1 MLKDFLSKIKLCA
14 SCPKMCRFACPVA
27 EVEKK
32 ERVTPWGKSLTA
44 LLVLEGKLSY
54 DDPDVVDTFYS
65 CCMCKRCKSYC
76 LVDDVDIPAMI
87 QAGREEIV
95 SAKKEPEEVRQF
107 LEQFK
112 KFNNPYG
119 KEIKLEG
126 GGLVREGLK
135 EASSEADV
143 LYFAGC
149 STLLDKDIL
158 TATTNIIKKTGQKY
172 NTLSD
177 CCGFPLWALGYTEDA
192 KGLMS
197 KVKEAVL
204 SSGAKK
210 IITSC
215 PACAYMLKS
224 IYPSLGFG
232 LSADVLHIAQFI
244 EALMQNGKLLL
255 NKKSDIDSVYHD
267 PCFLGRYL
275 NIYDAPRNILKQ
287 TAVLKEPIKKR
298 EYNNCCGAGLYH
310 LRPKTAK
317 KVTEIAVENIK
328 QSESKQMITACPTCK
343 RIFSEAL
350 DNKIPVKD
358 LTELI

>member
-32 ERVTPWGKSLTA
+32 ERITPWGKSLTA

-95 SAKKEPEEVRQF
+95 SAKKEPEEIRQF
-107 LEQFK
+107 LGQFK

-119 KEIKLEG
+119 KELE
-126 GGLVREGLK
+126 LPPHPSLSTEGRG
-135 EASSEADV
+135 SDV
-143 LYFAGC
+143 LYFVGC
-149 STLLDKDIL
+149 STLLDKDIFDSTINL
-158 TATTNIIKKTGQKY
+158 LNKAGQGY
-172 NTLSD
+172 SIFSD
-177 CCGFPLWALGYTEDA
+177 CCGFPLWASGYAEDA
-192 KGLMS
+192 KGLMA
-197 KVKEAVL
+197 KAKEAVL
-204 SSGAKK
+204 LSGAKK

-215 PACAYMLKS
+215 PACAYMLKV

-232 LSADVLHIAQFI
+232 LSADAFHIAQFI
-244 EALMQNGKLLL
+244 EALMKDGRLHL
-255 NKKSDIDSVYHD
+255 NKKSDIDTVYHD

-275 NIYDAPRNILKQ
+275 NIYDAPRNILRQ
-287 TAVLKEPIKKR
+287 TAALREPIKTR
-298 EYNNCCGAGLYH
+298 ENNNCCGAGLYH

-328 QSESKQMITACPTCK
+328 QTKAKQMITACPTCK

-350 DNKIPVKD
+350 KDKIPVKD

>member
-1 MLKDFLSKIKLCA
+1 
-14 SCPKMCRFACPVA
+14 MCRFACPVA

-65 CCMCKRCKSYC
+65 CCMCKNCKSYC

-87 QAGREEIV
+87 QAAREEIV
-95 SAKKEPEEVRQF
+95 AAKKEPEDIRQF

-119 KEIKLEG
+119 KDLKIEG
-126 GGLVREGLK
+126 GGLGREGLK
-135 EASSEADV
+135 EGSSEADV

-158 TATTNIIKKTGQKY
+158 TATTNILKKTGQKY

-177 CCGFPLWALGYTEDA
+177 CCGFPLWSSGYTEEA
-192 KGLMS
+192 KGLAD
-197 KVKEAVL
+197 KVKTAL
-204 SSGAKK
+204 SSSGAKK
-210 IITSC
+210 IVTSC
-215 PACAYMLKS
+215 PACAYTLKS
-224 IYPSLGFG
+224 IYPSLGFV
-232 LSADVLHIAQFI
+232 LSAEVLHITQFI
-244 EALMQNGKLLL
+244 EALMKDGRLHL
-255 NKKSDIDSVYHD
+255 NKKSDIDTVYHD

-275 NIYDAPRNILKQ
+275 NIYDAPRNILRQ
-287 TAVLKEPIKKR
+287 TAALREPIKTR
-298 EYNNCCGAGLYH
+298 ENNNCCGAGLYH

-328 QSESKQMITACPTCK
+328 QTKAKQMITACPTCK

-350 DNKIPVKD
+350 KDKIPVKD